1 MQNGTLLIGTST
13 CEIVTVDITAPDTA
27 PTVLHRCRLPPYPP
41 PSTCRTPP
49 QVHLH
54 AHSGAVMGLCVS
66 PLENCAVTVSRP
78 AAACAAAV
86 TCHSLHQVGEDR
98 TLRFWDLEQR
108 RMEAAFN
115 LGMRC
120 RSVHVSPDGR
130 LYAVGHAA
138 GQFSLWDVASM
149 RCAAKNAF
157 RKEEVDDI
165 RFRCVAANASACSR
179 NAATQACNKHAGSD
193 AQGAVPTGSWWRW
206 PRTTTPSTST
216 SCSRAWRE

>member
-1 MQNGTLLIGTST
+1 MSRDVLFLAQNGTLLIGTST

-27 PTVLHRCRLPPYPP
+27 PTVRAARVFP
-41 PSTCRTPP
+41 PSFVASRRAGPP
-49 QVHLH
+49 SLAQRRCDWPVRQSPGELRCD
-54 AHSGAVMGLCVS
+54 GAPPWGG
-66 PLENCAVTVSRP
+66 NAG
-78 AAACAAAV
+78 AAQLFDFAC
-86 TCHSLHQVGEDR
+86 QVGEDR

-120 RSVHVSPDGR
+120 RSVHVSSDGR

-157 RKEEVDDI
+157 RKEEIDDI
-165 RFRCVAANASACSR
+165 RFRLTCASALPFAFVPNVCVTLCNQPR
-179 NAATQACNKHAGSD
+179 RKAACGCHA
-193 AQGAVPTGSWWRW
+193 
-206 PRTTTPSTST
+206 
-216 SCSRAWRE
+216 